1 MESIAASSTENSA
14 QEKSSQIFSRG
25 NAEAPTAGVTGG
37 CDEGAG
43 MVQDPECDV
52 RALCRV
58 LSDEESSL
66 FQAGRKCGDSTWR
79 KISGN
84 CNDE

>member
-14 QEKSSQIFSRG
+14 QEKSSQICSRG

-43 MVQDPECDV
+43 D
-52 RALCRV
+52 
-58 LSDEESSL
+58 
-66 FQAGRKCGDSTWR
+66 G
-79 KISGN
+79 SGSGV
-84 CNDE
+84 

>member
-1 MESIAASSTENSA
+1 MESIATSTTENSA
-14 QEKSSQIFSRG
+14 QEKVRKYFREVMQKHQLP
-25 NAEAPTAGVTGG
+25 ALPVVVMKVL
-37 CDEGAG
+37 G

-66 FQAGRKCGDSTWR
+66 FQAGRKCGDPTWR
-79 KISGN
+79 NISGN